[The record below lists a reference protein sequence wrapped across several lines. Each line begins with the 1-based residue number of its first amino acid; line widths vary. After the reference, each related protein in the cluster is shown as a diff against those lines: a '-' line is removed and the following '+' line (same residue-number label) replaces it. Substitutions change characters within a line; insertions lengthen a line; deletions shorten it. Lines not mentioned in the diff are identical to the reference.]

1 MKISRISLFVLGN
14 SDVENTDE
22 GKRVS
27 YKATDLMKDI
37 KDGVSQLCELGS
49 EEAACFTVFDGQF
62 RPGLDAA
69 VGSVRANPRAITAG
83 VQATQLYA
91 IYLINSGRSEQEWAR
106 CVRETAERARNL
118 AFTQINHIAIVQ
130 KDGLRIND
138 PELVEALETVN
149 AAVYLF
155 SQSTRAGWVLAS
167 ANEERKLLSNYAI
180 LAACG
185 QLPDTYGL
193 YTGTFNKLSL
203 MKEDFRRIR
212 VHYAVKA
219 LTTRARGDQSLSED
233 TLFASFFGGWPRSKD
248 AGSDVNRKSD
258 AATLGR
264 ELKRMVAP
272 LFPNR
277 LDASIMAN
285 SIFRTTD
292 ENIERFIEVNFKGG
306 WLRALLARFNDD
318 PVNTRQ
324 MDSPAAIL
332 GSWSAYFDQ
341 VMEDH
346 PEYYCR
352 DVIEYLRKGL
362 IPWLEDR
369 SKRLRAVK
377 PASVSCEEKDPIAYA
392 IVKTER
398 MLEPYYDQVAGALL
412 AGVARV
418 LEGKIEAVQ
427 AAIHRRDEIITQ
439 NKWLLSEGEL
449 REDIQFAESIINKI
463 SSNSRRLISPELS
476 LKPAADYFGDDPFVE
491 ENWAKLIDRLQHS
504 LIDENE
510 QSMVTHLAKNVEA
523 AQFTATVNEYLQDL
537 RERLQFDANRIYAQ
551 ERRVIYMCSDLLH
564 AGDANHPLP
573 KRGPQTRVVEVH
585 RFDNLVEFTVCS
597 LGRSDNEQIG
607 VKELLAMLP
616 ETSRIY
622 NMNGAVDE
630 EYEAYH
636 AEETRETT
644 DGPAPV
650 ALNATLVVQGDN
662 LHITLPKE
670 LLRQE
675 VSKPVL
681 HYKLSGY
688 SRDGVRIPPKNHQ
701 KDVSGEMVI
710 IPLEQIYGYSRIEL
724 TCKALN
730 YHEVIEFESRRSP
743 DEIVYSKKRPLL
755 GRQKSVNLDDD
766 RQAFDHWVCKL
777 EDKDVRSVNA
787 MVTLQSKA
795 SVPLYYPVGEA
806 GKWDI
811 WTRDSL
817 SGEFYLADGGEA
829 RLYTMREKD

>member
-14 SDVENTDE
+14 SGGEFADE
-22 GKRVS
+22 GKRVRYS
-27 YKATDLMKDI
+27 AAELMKDI
-37 KDGVSQLCELGS
+37 KDGVGQLCELGS

-69 VGSVRANPRAITAG
+69 IGGVRANPRAITAG

-91 IYLINSGRSEQEWAR
+91 IYLINSARSEQEWAR
-106 CVRETAERARNL
+106 CVRETADSVRNL

-185 QLPDTYGL
+185 MLPDTYGL

-219 LTTRARGDQSLSED
+219 LTTRARGDQSLNED
-233 TLFASFFGGWPRSKD
+233 ALFTAFFGGWPRSKD
-248 AGSDVNRKSD
+248 PNSDVNRKSD
-258 AATLGR
+258 AAALGR
-264 ELKRMVAP
+264 ELKRMVEP

-277 LDASIMAN
+277 VDASIMAN
-285 SIFRTTD
+285 PIFRTTD

-306 WLRALLARFNDD
+306 WMRALLARFNDE
-318 PVNTRQ
+318 PVSTRQ

-332 GSWSAYFDQ
+332 GKWSAYFDQ

-352 DVIEYLRKGL
+352 EVTEYLRRGL

-377 PASVSCEEKDPIAYA
+377 SGSASCEEKDPIAYA

-398 MLEPYYDQVAGALL
+398 MLEPYYDHVAGALL
-412 AGVARV
+412 AGVARL
-418 LEGKIEAVQ
+418 LEGKIEAIQ
-427 AAIHRRDEIITQ
+427 AAIHRRDEIISQ

-449 REDIQFAESIINKI
+449 REDIQFAEPIINKI

-476 LKPAADYFGDDPFVE
+476 LKPATDYFGDDTFVE
-491 ENWAKLIDRLQHS
+491 ENWMKLIDRLQHS
-504 LIDENE
+504 LIDDNE

-523 AQFTATVNEYLQDL
+523 AQFTATVNEQLQDL
-537 RERLQFDANRIYAQ
+537 RERLQFDTNRIYAQ
-551 ERRVIYMCSDLLH
+551 ERQVIYMCSDLLH

-573 KRGPQTRVVEVH
+573 KRGPHTRVVEVH
-585 RFDNLVEFTVCS
+585 RFDNLVEFSVCS

-607 VKELLAMLP
+607 VKELLTMLP
-616 ETSRIY
+616 DTNRIV
-622 NMNGAVDE
+622 NMGGAVDE
-630 EYEAYH
+630 EYGAYDV
-636 AEETRETT
+636 EETREAVE
-644 DGPAPV
+644 GPAP
-650 ALNATLVVQGDN
+650 AMMNANLVVQGDN
-662 LHITLPKE
+662 LLITLPKE
-670 LLRQE
+670 LLKQE
-675 VSKPVL
+675 VNKPIL
-681 HYKLSGY
+681 RYTLSGY
-688 SRDGVRIPPKNHQ
+688 SRDGIRVPPKDHQ
-701 KDVSGEMVI
+701 KDISGEMVI
-710 IPLEQIYGYSRIEL
+710 VPLEQIYGYSKIEL
-724 TCKALN
+724 NCKALN
-730 YHEVIEFESRRSP
+730 YREVIEFESRKSP
-743 DEIVYSKKRPLL
+743 DAIIYSKKRPLL

-766 RQAFDHWVCKL
+766 RQVFEHWVCKL
-777 EDKDVRSVNA
+777 EDRDVRSINA

-829 RLYTMREKD
+829 RLYTMQEKD